1 MQKPDSNYSAA
12 STWGGVGG
20 FCICL
25 LLAAA
30 GIALFW
36 PVVGYDFI
44 ALDDAVYFAENEHVL
59 AGLTWHN
66 LAWAF
71 QSTLDAS
78 WYPLSW
84 LSFML
89 DAELFGRGSAGPHL
103 TNMLLHV
110 ANGILLFLLWER
122 LTGSLW
128 RSALVAAL
136 FVLHPLHVE
145 SVAWVSERK
154 DVLSTCFGLLAMIA
168 YVSYAQG
175 RGQKSEIRNPKPEG
189 AAWAAV
195 PVSAFDVGCSMFG
208 VRVPSSIFYLLS
220 LGFFALGLLSKPML
234 VTLPFVMLLLDY
246 WPMKRM
252 QNAECR
258 MQKPEAPDTPHVSR
272 FTFHVSRLPFHVPL
286 PLFLEKVPFL
296 LLAMIVSAVTVVVH
310 KQEGAIA
317 PLASVSMSAR
327 FANAFVSYA
336 RYLGQTF
343 WPTDLAIPY
352 LHPRHWPLGP
362 VCLGVALVVGLSAIS
377 LWLGRRRPYLPVG
390 WFWFLGTLV
399 PVIGLIQ
406 WGNQAMADRFLY
418 VPSVG
423 LFVALAWGLGD
434 VLGRWRLP
442 KSAVASAAA
451 LVLLALAL
459 RSRDQLRYWRNSE
472 ALFQHTIEVT
482 TGNYVAYDC
491 LGSALARQGR
501 HDEALRMFSESVRLQ
516 PRYSEGQYDLG
527 TTLLKRGRLDE
538 AVEHL
543 AAAVKNNPAF
553 AHACINLG
561 KALLEQGKPDEAAVH
576 LAQAVRLTPDDPEA
590 QYNLG
595 TVLVMQAKPDA
606 AIACFSEAL
615 RLNPNYGDAHG
626 NLGVTLMR
634 QGKPD
639 PGVAHLAAAVK
650 LKPDDPQLHCNLGL
664 ALLELNR
671 PREAA
676 DQFSQALRL
685 NPDSAATHYHLALAL
700 VRQDKPQEALLHVQ
714 KARELASKASPHPD
728 ALQKQIEELK
738 QKLDARP
745 PAATWPSFKVP
756 KRLFCGA

>member
-154 DVLSTCFGLLAMIA
+154 DVLSTCFGLLALIA

-175 RGQKSEIRNPKPEG
+175 RGQKSEIRNPKSEG

-220 LGFFALGLLSKPML
+220 SILGLLRPGPAKQAD
-234 VTLPFVMLLLDY
+234 VGDAAVRNVAFGLLANEE
-246 WPMKRM
+246 
-252 QNAECR
+252 NAECR

-272 FTFHVSRLPFHVPL
+272 FTLPVSRFPFHASLLLEKLPF
-286 PLFLEKVPFL
+286 F
-296 LLAMIVSAVTVVVH
+296 AV
-310 KQEGAIA
+310 AA
-317 PLASVSMSAR
+317 AASV
-327 FANAFVSYA
+327 V
-336 RYLGQTF
+336 TF
-343 WPTDLAIPY
+343 GVQQRAGALAEPNRSGALWVAPAACGI
-352 LHPRHWPLGP
+352 GG
-362 VCLGVALVVGLSAIS
+362 LGV
-377 LWLGRRRPYLPVG
+377 
-390 WFWFLGTLV
+390 
-399 PVIGLIQ
+399 
-406 WGNQAMADRFLY
+406 
-418 VPSVG
+418 
-423 LFVALAWGLGD
+423 
-434 VLGRWRLP
+434 
-442 KSAVASAAA
+442 
-451 LVLLALAL
+451 
-459 RSRDQLRYWRNSE
+459 
-472 ALFQHTIEVT
+472 
-482 TGNYVAYDC
+482 
-491 LGSALARQGR
+491 
-501 HDEALRMFSESVRLQ
+501 
-516 PRYSEGQYDLG
+516 
-527 TTLLKRGRLDE
+527 
-538 AVEHL
+538 
-543 AAAVKNNPAF
+543 
-553 AHACINLG
+553 
-561 KALLEQGKPDEAAVH
+561 
-576 LAQAVRLTPDDPEA
+576 
-590 QYNLG
+590 
-595 TVLVMQAKPDA
+595 
-606 AIACFSEAL
+606 
-615 RLNPNYGDAHG
+615 
-626 NLGVTLMR
+626 
-634 QGKPD
+634 
-639 PGVAHLAAAVK
+639 
-650 LKPDDPQLHCNLGL
+650 
-664 ALLELNR
+664 
-671 PREAA
+671 
-676 DQFSQALRL
+676 
-685 NPDSAATHYHLALAL
+685 
-700 VRQDKPQEALLHVQ
+700 
-714 KARELASKASPHPD
+714 
-728 ALQKQIEELK
+728 
-738 QKLDARP
+738 
-745 PAATWPSFKVP
+745 
-756 KRLFCGA
+756 